1 MRSVVIAFLIVVS
14 AGGCES
20 IHKSDD
26 LQNFRFNYF
35 FNSTL
40 LAYPTVYRRIQ
51 HQIHHAISAEPPPI
65 FYPVPY
71 MALCPTPLAWYSKI
85 LHMHTYSP
93 FLKALSEK
101 MLESGHILEPF
112 GKSWWAIDLEE
123 SARDVESP
131 PPLCA
136 DLARPLSISPAAR
149 QLCPTDIYQYERRFP
164 SHARSPR
171 RGVSAILPNHNSRIR
186 N

>member
-1 MRSVVIAFLIVVS
+1 
-14 AGGCES
+14 
-20 IHKSDD
+20 
-26 LQNFRFNYF
+26 
-35 FNSTL
+35 
-40 LAYPTVYRRIQ
+40 
-51 HQIHHAISAEPPPI
+51 
-65 FYPVPY
+65 
-71 MALCPTPLAWYSKI
+71 MALRPTPLAWYSKI

-149 QLCPTDIYQYERRFP
+149 QLCTTDIYQYERRFP

-171 RGVSAILPNHNSRIR
+171 RGGFPRSYLTIALEYVTKFRTPRGFARTPTSLVGEECAGLCRSIGDFQGRGASSLVSYIG
-186 N
+186 